1 METRTEGK
9 GDGVLILA
17 REETMVAFSV
27 AEVRW
32 STNPSLGGTC
42 SSGDI
47 NSPSFREIACGAVE
61 IRHLEIR

>member
-32 STNPSLGGTC
+32 S
-42 SSGDI
+42 I
-47 NSPSFREIACGAVE
+47 NAQRFIPETSTASFREIACGAVE